1 LWLSSIDGNPM
12 TYDGVAR
19 AITDTTWLPSAR
31 EIIRVPQIDTTS
43 THPRLSDID
52 RYFPELRTRLEM

>member
-1 LWLSSIDGNPM
+1 M